1 MPSQQPLDA
10 IPLLLFVPLLIG
22 ANLLAYEG
30 GYRVGL
36 RAQRARSDDGGGPT
50 GMIVGSVLAL
60 MAFLLAITM
69 GMASDRFNARRSLV
83 VKEAQAIAT
92 GYLRAGYLP
101 EPASSDSRDLWRE
114 YLALRITSVSNERLA
129 ANIARSEDIQDLLW
143 TIGEDLARQED
154 SSLVALYLESVNSV
168 IGLHQE
174 RVNAG
179 IYSRVPITILWLLIV
194 GVVLSLGLVG
204 YQAGLV
210 AQHSMVSATVLA
222 ILLTG
227 VMWMILDLERPRDG
241 LIPINQQPLVDLLER
256 VDSMP

>member
-1 MPSQQPLDA
+1 MPTQQPLDA

-22 ANLLAYEG
+22 ANLLTYEG
-30 GYRVGL
+30 GYRFG
-36 RAQRARSDDGGGPT
+36 RRARQAGADSDEGPT
-50 GMIVGSVLAL
+50 GTMVGSVLAL

-69 GMASDRFNARRSLV
+69 GMASDRFDARRSLV
-83 VKEAQAIAT
+83 VKEAQAIAN

-101 EPASSDSRDLWRE
+101 EPARSDSRDLWRE
-114 YLALRITSVSNERLA
+114 YLALRITNVSNEQLA
-129 ANIARSEDIQDLLW
+129 ANIERSEGIQDQLW

-168 IGLHQE
+168 VGLHQE

-179 IYSRVPITILWLLIV
+179 IYARVPVTILWLLIA
-194 GVVLSLGLVG
+194 GVVLSLGMVG
-204 YQAGLV
+204 YQAGLSDR
-210 AQHSMVSATVLA
+210 HSMVSATVLA

-241 LIPINQQPLVDLLER
+241 LIPISQQSLIDLLER
-256 VDSMP
+256 IDSMP